1 MEDPTLPILEARHLT
16 KEFKRYKSRPGLAGA
31 FRDLFSRQVTTFRA
45 VDDVNLTLEPGEM
58 VGYIGPNGAGKSTTI
73 KMMTGILVPTSGDL
87 RVNGFVPWR
96 ERERFVRTIGVVF
109 GQRSQ
114 LWWDIAVRESY
125 SLLQKI
131 YRVPDEQYRRHFGEL
146 VDVLGLSELMDIPVR
161 KLSLG
166 QRMRCELAAAL
177 LHNPPLVFLDE
188 PTIGLDV
195 VVKLRIR
202 EFLHDVNRRYGT
214 TILLTTHDLSDIE
227 ALCQRVVI
235 LDQGRI
241 LYDGGLDD
249 LRRDWAGERVV
260 RMQFAQPVPA
270 LAEPLTAAALD
281 SDGQPLLGRLPVR
294 WTKEDDLTWE
304 AVLTDQHLTV
314 SDFLALVASYHP
326 VRDISVVETRLEEVI
341 RRIYEGGEPHGA

>member
-1 MEDPTLPILEARHLT
+1 MPILEARHLT

-31 FRDLFSRQVTTFRA
+31 FRDLVSRQVTTFRA

-73 KMMTGILVPTSGDL
+73 KMMTGILVPTSGEL

-125 SLLQKI
+125 TLLKKI
-131 YRVPDEQYRRHFGEL
+131 YRVPEELYRRHFGEL
-146 VDVLGLSELMDIPVR
+146 TDVLSLGELMDTPVR

-202 EFLHDVNRRYGT
+202 EFLQEVNRRYGT

-227 ALCQRVVI
+227 ALCPRVVI

-241 LYDGGLDD
+241 LYDGALES
-249 LRRDWAGERVV
+249 LRQQWAGDRVV
-260 RMQFAQPVPA
+260 RVQFARPVPA
-270 LAEPLTAAALD
+270 VAEPLVLAAPAI
-281 SDGQPLLGRLPVR
+281 R
-294 WTKEDDLTWE
+294 WRKEDDLTWE
-304 AVLTDQHLTV
+304 AVLTDPYMPV
-314 SDFLALVASYHP
+314 SGFLSAVAPYHA
-326 VRDISVVETRLEEVI
+326 VRDISIVETRLEEII
-341 RRIYEGGEPHGA
+341 RSIYQREAPPEEEAAPTAEEDPSHGH